1 MLSGQLFGPGG
12 NTTPEIGSMG
22 SQYGLLQRRQSG
34 KGCAVPV
41 RCPSI
46 PAISSL
52 CAPSAWRE
60 ESTQQRAQRTVLS
73 ACGRSPYNAAK
84 DLVEITLRGDPL
96 RTVTS
101 DAPIS
106 WIWDVRPLKPG
117 PVQVVLEVFSNVK
130 VGNDEGR
137 AQIRVLQDTWNVEA
151 TGFEWV
157 KYQVA
162 EIQPIWALLS
172 AAATGAA
179 GILAFFGIKGRKGAR
194 PRGEET

>member
-1 MLSGQLFGPGG
+1 
-12 NTTPEIGSMG
+12 
-22 SQYGLLQRRQSG
+22 
-34 KGCAVPV
+34 
-41 RCPSI
+41 
-46 PAISSL
+46 
-52 CAPSAWRE
+52 
-60 ESTQQRAQRTVLS
+60 
-73 ACGRSPYNAAK
+73 
-84 DLVEITLRGDPL
+84 
-96 RTVTS
+96 
-101 DAPIS
+101 
-106 WIWDVRPLKPG
+106 
-117 PVQVVLEVFSNVK
+117 VVLEVFSNVK

>member
-1 MLSGQLFGPGG
+1 
-12 NTTPEIGSMG
+12 MG